1 MTASLNVSPA
11 PVNAQGLLVETPMSE
26 IVAFVVASFARLL

>member
-1 MTASLNVSPA
+1 MEVSLNGSPA
-11 PVNAQGLLVETPMSE
+11 PVNAQGLLVESPMSE